1 MVIVITR
8 RSGDQLSENIYG
20 LYEQKFIH
28 VGVGRRPLTDLL
40 LFFLQDLQNSFLISL
55 RRGNAKAYPC

>member
-8 RSGDQLSENIYG
+8 RSGDQLSENIYS

-28 VGVGRRPLTDLL
+28 VGVGRRLLTDLL
-40 LFFLQDLQNSFLISL
+40 LFFYKIYKIVS
-55 RRGNAKAYPC
+55 

>member
-8 RSGDQLSENIYG
+8 RSGDQLSENIYS

-28 VGVGRRPLTDLL
+28 VGVGRCPLTDLL
-40 LFFLQDLQNSFLISL
+40 LFFYKIYKIVS
-55 RRGNAKAYPC
+55 

>member
-28 VGVGRRPLTDLL
+28 VGVGRRLLTDLL
-40 LFFLQDLQNSFLISL
+40 LFLQDLQNSFLTSL
-55 RRGNAKAYPC
+55 RRGNAEAYPC